1 MEEGRQAYH
10 PALLLKVWLY
20 AYALG
25 VTSARRLEQRV
36 REDLAFRYLA
46 AGAGPDFWT
55 LNQFRTRHARA
66 LNDLFTQVVELARS
80 LGMGRL
86 GHVAMDST
94 RVAANASRDRVE
106 TVAKL
111 RAERAKIRRQI
122 RRWQKQCDAQS
133 CEEAA
138 GQQLSGKQMAAL
150 EKRLEEIPRCLERL
164 RKSGLKRRSETD
176 PDSRFLRDRKGFT
189 LGYTAEVAVS
199 EDHLIVEQRVG
210 QNATDNATLVPLVE
224 TVERRCR
231 ERPQKVSADSGFFCL
246 ETIVELA
253 QRGLD
258 VYVPDSNL
266 ARELNRGQRAPGAP
280 AVRHP
285 EHRRM
290 RRKLRDPAGRAVY
303 QRRKAIVEP
312 VIGVLKEQRGM
323 RQFRRRGLGKVAVEF
338 ALAATAFNLT
348 RLWRNKPK
356 LDQEGSFS
364 RLPDRRLG
372 EDRNTRILERIMIPF
387 DFRPA
392 KPSFHTGSTG
402 PTAALRYEIHQL
414 AGAGFLAFPSGHSV
428 LSAVLFAPAP
438 QPAVARCVQYR
449 QLLHIFGD
457 VEHLRQVRVVG
468 FRQQPQLFGRL
479 PQLSLRLLQAPRK
492 IWRGR
497 RRGLGAGTEEASQS
511 QPTLGRL
518 ELVTQR

>member
-1 MEEGRQAYH
+1 MEEGRPAYH

-210 QNATDNATLVPLVE
+210 QNATDNATLVPLVK

-387 DFRPA
+387 DFQPA
-392 KPSFHTGSTG
+392 KPSFHTGSVG
-402 PTAALRYEIHQL
+402 P
-414 AGAGFLAFPSGHSV
+414 
-428 LSAVLFAPAP
+428 
-438 QPAVARCVQYR
+438 
-449 QLLHIFGD
+449 
-457 VEHLRQVRVVG
+457 
-468 FRQQPQLFGRL
+468 
-479 PQLSLRLLQAPRK
+479 
-492 IWRGR
+492 R
-497 RRGLGAGTEEASQS
+497 RRG
-511 QPTLGRL
+511 PI
-518 ELVTQR
+518 TQRRVWPPRVVFLPPLFHHHLCLLQGVKDLSIQAFIPQLPIETLTVSVLPRAARCDVQRRGP

>member
-1 MEEGRQAYH
+1 MEEGRPAYH

-36 REDLAFRYLA
+36 REELAFRYLA

-138 GQQLSGKQMAAL
+138 GRQLSGKQMAAL

-231 ERPQKVSADSGFFCL
+231 ERPQKVSAAAVYLSHIIRRGVSMRVPPWSFHGLRATAGMIAFLLLCPSAWGESLTRSDQQSTTGSEQQRDHLWYSQVETRFGGEGLRLFLHREPGPDLFTSPFPTVGCMLPQSQERRRDLKPVLVLDYCYEHGEVKVLSYRPPSPPGDSKSG
-246 ETIVELA
+246 A
-253 QRGLD
+253 G
-258 VYVPDSNL
+258 
-266 ARELNRGQRAPGAP
+266 PGASPGVSKDAAAPP
-280 AVRHP
+280 AS
-285 EHRRM
+285 
-290 RRKLRDPAGRAVY
+290 
-303 QRRKAIVEP
+303 
-312 VIGVLKEQRGM
+312 
-323 RQFRRRGLGKVAVEF
+323 
-338 ALAATAFNLT
+338 AAHH
-348 RLWRNKPK
+348 WY
-356 LDQEGSFS
+356 S
-364 RLPDRRLG
+364 
-372 EDRNTRILERIMIPF
+372 
-387 DFRPA
+387 
-392 KPSFHTGSTG
+392 
-402 PTAALRYEIHQL
+402 QL
-414 AGAGFLAFPSGHSV
+414 APEVTSQG
-428 LSAVLFAPAP
+428 
-438 QPAVARCVQYR
+438 
-449 QLLHIFGD
+449 
-457 VEHLRQVRVVG
+457 
-468 FRQQPQLFGRL
+468 
-479 PQLSLRLLQAPRK
+479 LSLRIPIAMRGNWCD
-492 IWRGR
+492 IWPEKVAAKNR
-497 RRGLGAGTEEASQS
+497 
-511 QPTLGRL
+511 
-518 ELVTQR
+518 ELVRKASVEARLTIDLCLLHGEVKVLGYLPPGPDVMEALREGDWEAIRVHIRNDPIPSASP